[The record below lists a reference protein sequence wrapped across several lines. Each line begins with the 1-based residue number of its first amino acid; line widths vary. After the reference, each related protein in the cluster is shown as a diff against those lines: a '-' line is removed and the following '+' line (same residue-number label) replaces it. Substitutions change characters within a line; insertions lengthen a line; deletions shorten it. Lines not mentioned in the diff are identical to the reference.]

1 MMPLEFPR
9 RTWTALMM
17 DLRQRGQSRRE
28 SGAFLLGN
36 ICQGVKAV
44 HDWLPYDELDPS
56 SLNYDYVRLSSESFS
71 RLWLTCEQRGLQVV
85 ADVHT
90 HPLGPAQSPS
100 DRANPMV
107 SVAGHIALIVPRFA
121 TDDVEPTDVSV
132 NIYLGSKRWMSFLG
146 PDTSRFIQIH

>member
-1 MMPLEFPR
+1 MTPLEFPR
-9 RTWTALMM
+9 RTWTALIM
-17 DLRQRGQSRRE
+17 DLRQRGQARRE
-28 SGAFLLGN
+28 SGAFLLGK
-36 ICQGVKAV
+36 ICQGVKSV
-44 HDWLPYDELDPS
+44 HDWLPYDKLDPG

-71 RLWLTCEQRGLQVV
+71 RLWQICEQRGLQVV

-121 TDDVEPTDVSV
+121 TDDVQPIDVSV
-132 NIYLGSKRWMSFLG
+132 NVYFGSKRWRSFFG
-146 PDTSRFIQIH
+146 PDASRFIQIN